1 MTSRGKKK
9 SKTEH
14 AKDLTRD
21 CDQERIGG
29 RVPGVG
35 GTRAIEVVAGAVP
48 VTLDKL
54 QRDSFIPYG
63 LKV

>member
-1 MTSRGKKK
+1 MP
-9 SKTEH
+9 KTC
-14 AKDLTRD
+14 TRD
-21 CDQERIGG
+21 CDQERISG

-35 GTRAIEVVAGAVP
+35 GARATEVAGAVP

>member
-1 MTSRGKKK
+1 MTSRGEKK

-21 CDQERIGG
+21 CDQERISG

-35 GTRAIEVVAGAVP
+35 GARATEVAGAVP